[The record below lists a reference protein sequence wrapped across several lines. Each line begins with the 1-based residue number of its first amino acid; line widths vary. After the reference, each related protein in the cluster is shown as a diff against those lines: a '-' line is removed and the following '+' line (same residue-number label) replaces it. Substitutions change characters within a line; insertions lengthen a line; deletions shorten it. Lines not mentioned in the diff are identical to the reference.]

1 MYVCISYGEETM
13 TEHLLT
19 GLASIV
25 VLGILAQWLAWRLH
39 LPAILLLLIFG
50 VIAGP
55 VSGVLDPDLV
65 FGDLLFPLVSISVA
79 IILFEGGLNLKL
91 NELKKARSVIG
102 GLVSTGIFITWVL
115 AAAGAHFIAGLELRL
130 AILLGA
136 VLVVSGPTV
145 IIPLLRQIRPLGN
158 IGSIVKW
165 EGIVNDPIGALLA
178 VLVFEVILL
187 GGAEGGTAMVITGVL
202 KALVLGGG
210 IGILGAGVIVLLLRR
225 YYIPDFLQNPVSLML
240 VVVCYVASDA
250 IQPESG
256 LLSVTV
262 MGVALANQQFVSI
275 RHILEFKENL
285 RVLLIASLFIILAA
299 RLPIEAPIFA
309 DPTGWLFVGLLIL
322 VVRPLAVL
330 GATFKSSL
338 AWRERL
344 FLMWIAP
351 RGIVAAAVVSVFA
364 IRLTDMGVEGA
375 ESLVPLTFQVI
386 AATVA
391 VYGLTS
397 PLVARWLK
405 VALPN
410 PQGVLIAG
418 AHDWAREAA
427 AALNGAGLP
436 VTLIDS
442 NWANVTEARNAG
454 LSAHHANILSED
466 ILVDVPLD
474 GIGRFLAMTPNDEV
488 NSLSA
493 LHFVDVFGRAGVY
506 QLAPAGG
513 GDAAA
518 RSNLPLHL
526 RGRYLF
532 DKEATFGYVSAL
544 LKGGA
549 VVMTTPITEEFDFA
563 AFTSTY
569 GSTALPLFIVTDS
582 GGLEICTAARS
593 VEPDA
598 GDILISIVDPVE
610 DAPIA

>member
-1 MYVCISYGEETM
+1 M

-39 LPAILLLLIFG
+39 LPAILLLLVFG
-50 VIAGP
+50 VVAGP
-55 VSGVLDPDLV
+55 VTGILDPDLV

-79 IILFEGGLNLKL
+79 IILFEGGLNLKVS
-91 NELKKARSVIG
+91 ELKNARSVIS
-102 GLVSTGIFITWVL
+102 GLVSTGIIITWIL

-130 AILLGA
+130 AVLLGA

-158 IGSIVKW
+158 IGSIMKW
-165 EGIVNDPIGALLA
+165 EGIINDPIGALLA

-187 GGAEGGTAMVITGVL
+187 GGAEGGTAVVITGVL
-202 KALVLGGG
+202 KAIVLGGG
-210 IGILGAGVIVLLLRR
+210 IGVAGAGVIVLLLRR

-240 VVVCYVASDA
+240 VVVCYVASEA

-262 MGVALANQQFVSI
+262 MGIALANQQFVSI

-299 RLPIEAPIFA
+299 RLPIEAPVFA
-309 DPTGWLFVGLLIL
+309 DPKGWLFIGLLIL
-322 VVRPLAVL
+322 VVRPLAVI
-330 GATFKSSL
+330 GATFRSSL

-344 FLMWIAP
+344 FLMWVAP

-364 IRLTDMGVEGA
+364 IRLTEIGIEGA

-391 VYGLTS
+391 VHGLTS
-397 PLVARWLK
+397 PLAARWLK

-418 AHDWAREAA
+418 AHSWAREIARI
-427 AALNGAGLP
+427 LTEAGFP

-454 LSAHHANILSED
+454 LSAHYANVLSED
-466 ILVDVPLD
+466 IIVDIPMD
-474 GIGRFLAMTPNDEV
+474 GIGRFMAMTPNDEV
-488 NSLSA
+488 NALSV
-493 LHFVDVFGRAGVY
+493 LHFVDVFGRAEVY
-506 QLAPAGG
+506 QLAPTGG
-513 GDAAA
+513 GASSGND
-518 RSNLPLHL
+518 LPLHL

-532 DKEATFGYVSAL
+532 DKEATYSYVSAL
-544 LKGGA
+544 LGGGA
-549 VVMTTPITEEFDFA
+549 QIKAVPLTEESDFA
-563 AFTSTY
+563 AFTSMY
-569 GSTALPLFIVTDS
+569 GSTALPLFVVLES
-582 GGLEICTAARS
+582 GSLRICTATRS

-598 GDILISIVDPVE
+598 GDILISVVDPVE
-610 DAPIA
+610 DVPAE

>member
-1 MYVCISYGEETM
+1 M
-13 TEHLLT
+13 TEHLLL

-39 LPAILLLLIFG
+39 LPSILLLLIFG

-91 NELKKARSVIG
+91 NELKKTRSVVM
-102 GLVSTGIFITWVL
+102 GLVSTGIVITWIL
-115 AAAGAHFIAGLELRL
+115 TAAAAYFIVGLELRL
-130 AILLGA
+130 AVLLGA
-136 VLVVSGPTV
+136 ALVVSGPTV

-187 GGAEGGTAMVITGVL
+187 GDAEGGTGVVVGGVF
-202 KALVLGGG
+202 KAIFLGGG
-210 IGILGAGVIVLLLRR
+210 IGIAGAGVIVLLLRR
-225 YYIPDFLQNPVSLML
+225 YFIPDFLQNPVSLML
-240 VVVCYVASDA
+240 VVTCYVASDA

-262 MGVALANQQFVSI
+262 MGIALANQQFVSI

-299 RLPIEAPIFA
+299 RLPIDAPVFA
-309 DPTGWLFVGLLIL
+309 SPAGWLLVACLIL

-330 GATFKSSL
+330 GATVKSSL
-338 AWRERL
+338 AWREKL

-364 IRLTDMGVEGA
+364 IRLQEIGVAGG
-375 ESLVPLTFQVI
+375 ESLVPFTFQVI
-386 AATVA
+386 AVTVA

-397 PLVARWLK
+397 PLVARRLK
-405 VALPN
+405 LALPN
-410 PQGVLIAG
+410 PQGLLIGG
-418 AHDWAREAA
+418 AHAWARDIARV
-427 AALNGAGLP
+427 LTKAGLP

-454 LSAHHANILSED
+454 LSAHYANILSED
-466 ILVDVPLD
+466 ILVDVPMD

-488 NSLSA
+488 NTISV
-493 LHFVDVFGRAGVY
+493 LHFVDVFGRAEVY
-506 QLAPAGG
+506 QLAPATGG
-513 GDAAA
+513 AAAA

-532 DKEATFGYVSAL
+532 DKEANFSYITAL
-544 LKGGA
+544 IRGGA
-549 VVMTTPITEEFDFA
+549 VVKATPITGEYNYE
-563 AFTSTY
+563 AFQSMY
-569 GSTALPLFIVTDS
+569 GSRALSLFILSES
-582 GGLEICTAARS
+582 GSLEVCTAARPA
-593 VEPDA
+593 EPDA
-598 GDILISIVDPVE
+598 GDILISIVDPIE
-610 DAPIA
+610 DSTAG

>member
-1 MYVCISYGEETM
+1 M
-13 TEHLLT
+13 TEHLLV
-19 GLASIV
+19 GLASII

-50 VIAGP
+50 VVAGP
-55 VSGVLDPDLV
+55 VTGVLNPDLV
-65 FGDLLFPLVSISVA
+65 FGELLFPLVSISVA

-91 NELKKARSVIG
+91 SELKSARSVIG
-102 GLVSTGIFITWVL
+102 GLVTTGIVITWVL
-115 AAAGAHFIAGLELRL
+115 AATGAYFIAGLELRL
-130 AILLGA
+130 AVLLGA

-187 GGAEGGTAMVITGVL
+187 GGAEGGASVVVTGVL

-210 IGILGAGVIVLLLRR
+210 IGVAGAGVIVLLLKR

-240 VVVCYVASDA
+240 VVVCYVTSEA

-262 MGVALANQQFVSI
+262 MGMALANQQFVSI

-299 RLPIEAPIFA
+299 RLPIEAPVFS
-309 DPTGWLFVGLLIL
+309 DPRGWLFVAALIF
-322 VVRPLAVL
+322 VVRPLAVI

-338 AWRERL
+338 TWRERL

-364 IRLTDMGVEGA
+364 IRLSEVGIEGG
-375 ESLVPLTFQVI
+375 ETLVPLTFQVI

-397 PLVARWLK
+397 PLVARLLK

-418 AHDWAREAA
+418 AHAWAREIGL
-427 AALNGAGLP
+427 ALEASQFP
-436 VTLIDS
+436 VVLIDS
-442 NWANVTEARNAG
+442 NWANVDEARKAG
-454 LSAHHANILSED
+454 LDAHYANVLSED
-466 ILVDVPLD
+466 IVVDVPMD
-474 GIGRFLAMTPNDEV
+474 GIGRFLALTPNDEV
-488 NSLSA
+488 NALA
-493 LHFVDVFGRAGVY
+493 VLHFVDVFGRAEVY
-506 QLAPAGG
+506 QLAPTGG
-513 GDAAA
+513 ASSG
-518 RSNLPLHL
+518 NGLPLHL

-532 DKEATFGYVSAL
+532 AKEATFGYVSRL
-544 LKGGA
+544 LEGGA
-549 VVMTTPITEEFDFA
+549 RVKAVPMTEEFDLE
-563 AFTSTY
+563 AFTSMY
-569 GSTALPLFIVTDS
+569 GSTALPLFVVS
-582 GGLEICTAARS
+582 GSGKLGICTAARLA
-593 VEPDA
+593 EPDS
-598 GDILISIVDPVE
+598 GDVLISIVDPVE
-610 DAPIA
+610 ETSNV